1 MTIRIL
7 KKSDYKTTNWS
18 GGTTTEILIYP
29 DGSTLDERNFDF
41 RVSSATCLS
50 EKSLFSDFSGYNRY
64 ITSLDNELI
73 LFNQGEKKNIKP
85 YQIFFFDGDDET
97 YSQSSV
103 TDFNLIIKKGLT
115 GSLRSESIN
124 DATLRIS
131 DGINLIFFP
140 EGQYVGK
147 ANGERFEL
155 ESFDALLVTG
165 DEEITLESN
174 DDKNKRIL
182 IVEVEED

>member
-1 MTIRIL
+1 MTIKIL
-7 KKSDYKTTNWS
+7 KNSDYKTTNWS

-29 DGSTLDERNFDF
+29 DGSALDERNFDF
-41 RVSSATCLS
+41 RVSSATCS
-50 EKSLFSDFSGYNRY
+50 AEKSLFSDFSDYNRY

-85 YQIFFFDGDDET
+85 FQIFFFDGADET
-97 YSQSSV
+97 YSQSAV
-103 TDFNLIIKKGLT
+103 TDFNLIIRKGLT

-131 DGINLIFFP
+131 DGINIIFFP
-140 EGQYVGK
+140 EGHHIGK
-147 ANGERFEL
+147 ANGESFEL
-155 ESFDALLVTG
+155 EPFDALLVTG
-165 DEEITLESN
+165 DEEIILES
-174 DDKNKRIL
+174 DDDEDKKIL